1 MVRTGTFRKAANAPR
16 MREAIRGRG
25 FEAWVEEG
33 GGDLAWRV
41 WVGSFASQAEA
52 ADALRKLC
60 AAGGGECDY
69 YLDRRR

>member
-1 MVRTGTFRKAANAPR
+1 
-16 MREAIRGRG
+16 MRAEIRERG

-41 WVGSFASQAEA
+41 WVGSYASQAEA
-52 ADALRKLC
+52 VDARRKLC
-60 AAGGGECDY
+60 AAAGGECDY